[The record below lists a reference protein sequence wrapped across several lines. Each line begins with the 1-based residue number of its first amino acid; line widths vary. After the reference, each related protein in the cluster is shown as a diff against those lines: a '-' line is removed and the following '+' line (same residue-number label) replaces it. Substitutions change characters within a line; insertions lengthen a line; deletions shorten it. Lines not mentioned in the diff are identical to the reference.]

1 MTRSPAQK
9 SECKKPS
16 RNVKTRPS
24 RPKPLT
30 TLRLL
35 STLAHA
41 HKTQN
46 PPKSRQRWV
55 FNDIS
60 SK

>member
-1 MTRSPAQK
+1 MTRSPVQK
-9 SECKKPS
+9 SECTKPS

-30 TLRLL
+30 RRLL